1 VSVTAPPPSSAT
13 GTPGTAPTGAVEPLR
28 EACPLCGAPLHPEQ
42 EWCLNC
48 GAAART
54 RLAASPG
61 WRGPIVALVVLLV
74 LSLGVLAGSL
84 VKLAGGSPPAAT
96 QTTTVTT
103 AAATT
108 IPPTGLLPGTTTTPT
123 TPTAPLTH
131 TQPGLRTPTTRSTP
145 TTTPTAPTAP
155 AGKTKAKGPLGG
167 IKLKHLKPSVAERLR
182 ELGLAGK

>member
-1 VSVTAPPPSSAT
+1 VSVTAPPPSSAA
-13 GTPGTAPTGAVEPLR
+13 GTPGTAPAGATEPLR
-28 EACPLCGAPLHPEQ
+28 EACPLCGAPLHAEQ

-61 WRGPIVALVVLLV
+61 WRGPVLALVVLLV

-84 VKLAGGSPPAAT
+84 VKLAGGSPPAST

-103 AAATT
+103 AAAVTT
-108 IPPTGLLPGTTTTPT
+108 TAATGLLPGTTTTPT
-123 TPTAPLTH
+123 TPTAPLTR

-145 TTTPTAPTAP
+145 TGALTTPTRKA
-155 AGKTKAKGPLGG
+155 KAKGPLGG

>member
-13 GTPGTAPTGAVEPLR
+13 GTHRTTPAGAAEPLR
-28 EACPLCGAPLHPEQ
+28 EACPLCGAPLNPEQ

-61 WRGPIVALVVLLV
+61 WRGPLVALVVLLV

-103 AAATT
+103 AAAVTT
-108 IPPTGLLPGTTTTPT
+108 TAPTALLPGTTTTPV
-123 TPTAPLTH
+123 TPTAPLTR
-131 TQPGLRTPTTRSTP
+131 TQPALRTPSTRSTP
-145 TTTPTAPTAP
+145 TSALTTPTR
-155 AGKTKAKGPLGG
+155 KAKAKDPLGG